1 MGELQR
7 YPSLTRVEP
16 PWDWYG
22 LQTVAILDLFANDT
36 NEEVIMG
43 YTKEEIER
51 LASSP
56 ITEGVFMVRVGG
68 PGDVITNVE
77 HRVKHHSPT
86 GLEYGYG
93 GSGPSD
99 MALNLCEMIV
109 EEEGFETNGF
119 VELSN
124 GSVSRTTYRVY
135 QDVKWAL
142 IAKVDDAGGVLAYDR
157 VLDVFKEAADGC
169 GVSL

>member
-1 MGELQR
+1 ME
-7 YPSLTRVEP
+7 
-16 PWDWYG
+16 
-22 LQTVAILDLFANDT
+22 
-36 NEEVIMG
+36 

-56 ITEGVFMVRVGG
+56 LSEGVFMVRVGG
-68 PGDVITNVE
+68 PGDVVTNVE

-109 EEEGFETNGF
+109 EEEGFEKDGF
-119 VELSN
+119 VEMS
-124 GSVSRTTYRVY
+124 GEKVSRTTYRLY
-135 QDVKWAL
+135 QDVKWAI
-142 IAKVDDAGGVLAYDR
+142 IAKVDDSGGILKYDE
-157 VLDVFKEAADGC
+157 VLDVFKEIADNC
-169 GVSL
+169 GVNL